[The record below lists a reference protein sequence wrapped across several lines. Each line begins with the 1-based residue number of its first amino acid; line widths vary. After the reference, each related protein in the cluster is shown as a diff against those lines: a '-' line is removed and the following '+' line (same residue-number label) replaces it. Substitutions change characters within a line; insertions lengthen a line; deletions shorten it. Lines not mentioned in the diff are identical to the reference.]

1 MSFSLADKVVT
12 AQEDDIVDTAR
23 GEEALVANI
32 QITVMTEVL
41 SLLQGSL
48 GLG

>member
-1 MSFSLADKVVT
+1 MDVYLTGKAITSH
-12 AQEDDIVDTAR
+12 EDDTMAASG